1 MIARLRLSARVLV
14 GPILLSAACT
24 GDAGPQPYVPKPV
37 VRSEVDVVGCYEIAS
52 LVWDVPA
59 SGLQHLAYEPPP
71 AFFLSPDFNPLGR
84 RRIVS
89 AGDEFPYQYM
99 GWRLAEAT
107 TIEATWREATT
118 ILAIWRA
125 TAGTVQIAVKR
136 DGRDPAIWAGAAT
149 RLADHTSFDGRIR
162 LRQVSDRP
170 CSKMVGSTMLAT
182 GQAGELRQ
190 TSAHLGENSPARRGA
205 VVDSPEK
212 GGAVSSDAVC
222 GHRPF
227 GIGRW
232 PLPCPLPLALC
243 PCPWQLS

>member
-1 MIARLRLSARVLV
+1 MTARLRLSARVLV

-24 GDAGPQPYVPKPV
+24 GDAGPQPYVPKLV

-107 TIEATWREATT
+107 TIEATWR
-118 ILAIWRA
+118 A

-170 CSKMVGSTMLAT
+170 CSKS
-182 GQAGELRQ
+182 
-190 TSAHLGENSPARRGA
+190 SA
-205 VVDSPEK
+205 
-212 GGAVSSDAVC
+212 
-222 GHRPF
+222 RPN
-227 GIGRW
+227 
-232 PLPCPLPLALC
+232 
-243 PCPWQLS
+243 